1 MAKDIKTGGRQKGT
15 NNKVTQGAV
24 ANIMSVFEMLGG
36 AQGFAQWATDNQTE
50 FYKHYAKLIP
60 MTVNAELSGSIMQE
74 LVYTIV
80 KPA

>member
-36 AQGFAQWATDNQTE
+36 NKGFAEWALANQTE

-60 MTVNAELSGSIMQE
+60 VTLAGTGDNGE
-74 LVYTIV
+74 IV
-80 KPA
+80 FKWQQ